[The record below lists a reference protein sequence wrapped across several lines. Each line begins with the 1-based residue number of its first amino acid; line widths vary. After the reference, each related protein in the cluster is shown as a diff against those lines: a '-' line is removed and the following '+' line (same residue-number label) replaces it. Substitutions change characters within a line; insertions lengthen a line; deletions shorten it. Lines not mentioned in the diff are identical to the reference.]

1 MKERN
6 SLNEQEEG
14 MAYENS
20 RNTAARSK
28 TIEILS
34 SAENTYLLHNNLR
47 NILLD
52 ASGCCEYTGYVD
64 HNGHMRVKIQC
75 VVSDE
80 EKLHSWDQLT
90 RLLSVG
96 IY

>member
-6 SLNEQEEG
+6 SLNEQEE
-14 MAYENS
+14 AYENHV
-20 RNTAARSK
+20 

-34 SAENTYLLHNNLR
+34 SAENTYSLHNNLK

-64 HNGHMRVKIQC
+64 HNGDMRVKIQC
-75 VVSDE
+75 IVSDE

-90 RLLSVG
+90 RLLSVRF
-96 IY
+96 Y

>member
-14 MAYENS
+14 IAYENPV
-20 RNTAARSK
+20 

-34 SAENTYLLHNNLR
+34 SAENTYLLHNNLK
-47 NILLD
+47 NTLLD

-64 HNGHMRVKIQC
+64 HNGDMRVKIQC
-75 VVSDE
+75 IVSDE

>member
-14 MAYENS
+14 IAYENPV
-20 RNTAARSK
+20 

-34 SAENTYLLHNNLR
+34 SAENTYLLHNNLK

-64 HNGHMRVKIQC
+64 HNGDMRVKIQC
-75 VVSDE
+75 IVSDE

-90 RLLSVG
+90 RLLSVR

>member
-14 MAYENS
+14 IAYENPV
-20 RNTAARSK
+20 

-34 SAENTYLLHNNLR
+34 SAENTYSLHNNLK

-64 HNGHMRVKIQC
+64 HNGDMRVKIQC
-75 VVSDE
+75 IVSDE

-90 RLLSVG
+90 RLLSVRF
-96 IY
+96 Y

>member
-14 MAYENS
+14 IAYENPV
-20 RNTAARSK
+20 

-47 NILLD
+47 NILLE

-64 HNGHMRVKIQC
+64 HNGDMRVKIQC